1 MAIGERIRFF
11 RNLRGMTQK
20 YLGTVVGF
28 PEKTADIRM
37 AQYESGSR
45 TPKADLTESLAG
57 VLGVSPLALSV
68 PDIDSYLGLMH
79 TLFTLEDRY
88 GLTIEKSENGVSM
101 RVDPRKG
108 KDAAELSEML
118 SAWAEQAEKYRNG
131 NISRED
137 YIPEYQVDF
146 DREKL
151 AINGLNI
158 TTAAMALRNRIN
170 GSTASKYREDGD
182 EYDIKVRYATRIPSV
197 G

>member
-45 TPKADLTESLAG
+45 TPKADLTENLAG

-88 GLTIEKSENGVSM
+88 GLTIEKGENGVSM

-108 KDAAELSEML
+108 KDATELSEML
-118 SAWAEQAEKYRNG
+118 NAWAEQAEKYHNG
-131 NISRED
+131 EISRED
-137 YIPEYQVDF
+137 YDKWRYNYPKYDENSGYVKVPSQAFSDAIVDVF
-146 DREKL
+146 KDRVNE
-151 AINGLNI
+151 N
-158 TTAAMALRNRIN
+158 
-170 GSTASKYREDGD
+170 E
-182 EYDIKVRYATRIPSV
+182 
-197 G
+197 